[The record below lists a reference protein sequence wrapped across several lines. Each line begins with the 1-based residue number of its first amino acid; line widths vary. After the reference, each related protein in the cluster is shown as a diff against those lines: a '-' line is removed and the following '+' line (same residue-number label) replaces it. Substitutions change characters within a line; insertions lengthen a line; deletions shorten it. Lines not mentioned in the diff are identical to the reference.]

1 MTALA
6 KSFDGAEALTPESID
21 AAATAARTL
30 ARFSSA
36 PFVELAVEGEKQGR
50 IELPADIF
58 MQIIDL
64 LTKIAN
70 GNAVS
75 IVPVDAELTTQQA
88 AHFLNVSRPHV
99 IKLIERGELPH
110 RMVGTHRKLPARA
123 VLALRE
129 RTAAAQAAAIQRM
142 AELDTELGIDDDE
155 PLDENYVRPE

>member
-6 KSFDGAEALTPESID
+6 KSFDEAEALTPESIN

-36 PFVELAVEGEKQGR
+36 PSVRLAVEGEKQSK
-50 IELPADIF
+50 ISLPADIF
-58 MQIIDL
+58 AQIVDL

-70 GNAVS
+70 GKTVS
-75 IVPVDAELTTQQA
+75 IVPIDAELTTQQA

-99 IKLIERGELPH
+99 IKLIERGELAH

-123 VLALRE
+123 VLVLRD
-129 RTAAAQAAAIQRM
+129 RTAAAQAAAIQRL
-142 AELDTELGIDDDE
+142 AKLDAELGIDEDE